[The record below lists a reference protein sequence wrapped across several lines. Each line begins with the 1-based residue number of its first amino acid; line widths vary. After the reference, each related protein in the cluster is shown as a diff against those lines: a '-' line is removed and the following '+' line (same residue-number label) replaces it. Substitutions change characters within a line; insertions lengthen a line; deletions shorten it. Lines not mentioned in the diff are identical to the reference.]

1 MDKDTS
7 DHILITAS
15 RVDGTPVF
23 NDKGERIG
31 HVYDLSIDKQTGQ
44 VRYALMSFG
53 GFLGLGARIHPMP
66 WSVLNY
72 DTALEGYVVPMSREA
87 LQKAPSYPADSLEG
101 FGAGDKVYREALFS
115 YYGQW
120 GAMPYWGL

>member
-31 HVYDLSIDKQTGQ
+31 HVHDLSIDKQTGQ

-72 DTALEGYVVPMSREA
+72 DTALEG
-87 LQKAPSYPADSLEG
+87 
-101 FGAGDKVYREALFS
+101 FGAGDKVYRDALFS

-120 GAMPYWGL
+120 SAMPYWGL